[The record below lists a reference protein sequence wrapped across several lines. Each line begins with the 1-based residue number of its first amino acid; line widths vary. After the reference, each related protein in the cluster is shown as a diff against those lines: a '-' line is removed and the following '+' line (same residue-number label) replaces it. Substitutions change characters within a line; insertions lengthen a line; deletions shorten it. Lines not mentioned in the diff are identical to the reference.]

1 MAQEYTIS
9 NAYPAKDKAGNEK
22 TWDSQ
27 YGTFKV
33 WNLYFEGDDTK
44 YQTNKKVDFQG
55 FNKGDVVYGT
65 TGEDKYGNATFKSE
79 QKPFGAAPQ
88 AAPAPKQQSNSS
100 IEQKLDYII
109 SLLENSPN
117 FKSSD
122 SSPTQSDE
130 ASATDDDADLSAIP
144 Y

>member
-9 NAYPAKDKAGNEK
+9 NAFPAKDKAGNEK
-22 TWDSQ
+22 TWESQ

-33 WNLYFEGDDTK
+33 WNLYFEDDDTK
-44 YQTNKKVDFQG
+44 YQTNKKIDFQG

-79 QKPFGAAPQ
+79 QKPFNGGGQQSA
-88 AAPAPKQQSNSS
+88 APKQQSNSS
-100 IEQKLDYII
+100 VEQKLDYII

-117 FKSSD
+117 FKSSE
-122 SSPTQSDE
+122 STSQGADE
-130 ASATDDDADLSAIP
+130 EGAEAYDNIAAIP